1 MCESFD
7 KEKNS
12 LGEAYCLANII
23 RINYKYFDNKSY
35 DNLRAYIERLEQIM
49 KGYDANFKWIEDIN
63 QIIESMRNQI
73 NIK

>member
-23 RINYKYFDNKSY
+23 RINYEYFGNKSY
-35 DNLRAYIERLEQIM
+35 DNLSTYIERFNHII
-49 KGYDANFKWIEDIN
+49 KGYDADFDWIKVIRE
-63 QIIESMRNQI
+63 IIEPIEKN
-73 NIK
+73 KK